1 MPKDRKEGV
10 AEVTSAEALV
20 RSRVSVDQIRLSR
33 LATQNAIERSR
44 DSLAEAR
51 AALVAL
57 RDLHASELRQKV
69 QKRIYA
75 LKPRKG
81 TH

>member
-1 MPKDRKEGV
+1 MPKDRKEGA

>member
-75 LKPRKG
+75 LKTRKG